1 MCVTTPPK
9 ILIQIPVSEQRED
22 EDQCSDTKK
31 SRWSFSVWFEDV
43 FTSLEF
49 LDQYNTIYLRCQELW
64 VQCDSIS

>member
-1 MCVTTPPK
+1 MCATTPPK

-31 SRWSFSVWFEDV
+31 SRWSFSVWFEDI

-49 LDQYNTIYLRCQELW
+49 LDQYNIIYLRCQELW